1 MHFTGL
7 NVFVVDA
14 CVADVGVSQGDNLA
28 AVARIGQ
35 DFLITRHGGVKNN
48 LGHTVAIGANR
59 LASEDS
65 SVCQG

>member
-1 MHFTGL
+1 MHFAGL
-7 NVFVVDA
+7 NVFDVNA
-14 CVADVGVSQGDNLA
+14 CVANVGVSQGDNLA

-35 DFLITRHGGVKNN
+35 DFLITRHGSVKNN